1 MGKTNK
7 LPREMAERECPISA
21 GVSIVAKNA
30 SGTVEKRGY
39 EGWFIQERMIWG
51 LFR

>member
-21 GVSIVAKNA
+21 GVSIVAKNTL
-30 SGTVEKRGY
+30 GTAEERG
-39 EGWFIQERMIWG
+39 
-51 LFR
+51 